1 MKKPKPKK
9 RDTIKIEMNH
19 NKTEAYYNKIG
30 INGKRSVRK
39 DILMRR
45 NVQAVVDVK
54 MPAQKAQEFTQ

>member
-1 MKKPKPKK
+1 
-9 RDTIKIEMNH
+9 MNH